1 MHAHPERVT
10 QDLMEKML
18 KVVEREGG
26 LEIGGLHTHPERVT
40 QEIWWKNVER
50 EREQGVR
57 LVMGFCLSC
66 N

>member
-1 MHAHPERVT
+1 
-10 QDLMEKML
+10 MEKML

-26 LEIGGLHTHPERVT
+26 LEIEGLHTHPERVT
-40 QEIWWKNVER
+40 QEILWKNVER
-50 EREQGVR
+50 ERERERGVR

>member
-10 QDLMEKML
+10 QDLVEKML

-26 LEIGGLHTHPERVT
+26 LEVEGLHTHLERVT

-50 EREQGVR
+50 ERESEELGW
-57 LVMGFCLSC
+57 
-66 N
+66 